1 MNSPILELVYRV
13 IDELNEQFDG
23 EKIIEKSENTLLYGK
38 SSILDSLELINFIVL
53 TEQKFEDE
61 FNVHLVLADERAA
74 GRQRDGRPVVAAHA
88 IDRQAHQR
96 QWFRRH
102 VHGRRK

>member
-13 IDELNEQFDG
+13 IDELDEQFDG

-61 FNVHLVLADERAA
+61 FNVHLVLADERALQM
-74 GRQRDGRPVVAAHA
+74 RNNPFENIRSFVEYIEMLCDEKH
-88 IDRQAHQR
+88 ISYY
-96 QWFRRH
+96 
-102 VHGRRK
+102 K